1 MQHIVKNIIKI
12 IFPEPHKVVFH
23 RNIIE
28 ENIFN
33 KNTLPKNT
41 IKRVQDFI

>member
-12 IFPEPHKVVFH
+12 ILLESLRVVFH

-33 KNTLPKNT
+33 KNTLPKST
-41 IKRVQDFI
+41 IKRVQEFI

>member
-12 IFPEPHKVVFH
+12 IFPESHKVVFH
-23 RNIIE
+23 RNTIE

-33 KNTLPKNT
+33 KNTLPKST
-41 IKRVQDFI
+41 IKQVQEFI